1 MNKKFIKTLNSND
14 YLLVAVSG
22 GPDSMALLN
31 MLYELNLNL
40 IVCNVNYKTRE
51 ESDKEE
57 EIVRSYCN
65 DRNILFF
72 GKVVDYYSKGNFEE
86 FARVERYKFF
96 SEIYKKFNCKYL
108 VVAHHLNDSLETYLL
123 QKRRN
128 SVVKHYGLD
137 YISKVMDMNVLRP
150 LLDVSKNQIM
160 EYCLNK
166 DIKYSIDISNYD
178 NKYARNKIRNIEL
191 NQLSEEEIRELILS
205 MEKDN
210 IKNNS
215 FFDKLNVKYQ
225 KIVKNEFIDLDVF
238 QDLSKKEKRSLLY
251 LYLEKYMGD
260 YLKKVS
266 KRRLDDI
273 IFQLENS
280 EGSKV
285 LKINQNIELIKEYS
299 KVSINCRKE
308 IQEYSYLINYGE
320 ELETDIFRV
329 SKSGNYKCEIGAYL
343 EDFPLTIRN
352 YLPGD
357 KIRLKGGTK
366 KISRIFIDKKVP
378 SHLRKIY
385 PVILN
390 KEGVVIFLPKFYK
403 DLERKSLQTGL
414 FMIQLIY

>member
-414 FMIQLIY
+414 FMVQLIY

>member
-166 DIKYSIDISNYD
+166 DIKYSIDFFH
-178 NKYARNKIRNIEL
+178 KHKFR
-191 NQLSEEEIRELILS
+191 ILT
-205 MEKDN
+205 
-210 IKNNS
+210 IL
-215 FFDKLNVKYQ
+215 F
-225 KIVKNEFIDLDVF
+225 
-238 QDLSKKEKRSLLY
+238 
-251 LYLEKYMGD
+251 
-260 YLKKVS
+260 
-266 KRRLDDI
+266 
-273 IFQLENS
+273 
-280 EGSKV
+280 
-285 LKINQNIELIKEYS
+285 
-299 KVSINCRKE
+299 
-308 IQEYSYLINYGE
+308 LIN
-320 ELETDIFRV
+320 
-329 SKSGNYKCEIGAYL
+329 
-343 EDFPLTIRN
+343 
-352 YLPGD
+352 
-357 KIRLKGGTK
+357 
-366 KISRIFIDKKVP
+366 
-378 SHLRKIY
+378 
-385 PVILN
+385 
-390 KEGVVIFLPKFYK
+390 
-403 DLERKSLQTGL
+403 
-414 FMIQLIY
+414 

>member
-160 EYCLNK
+160 EYCLDK

-414 FMIQLIY
+414 FMVQLIY

>member
-40 IVCNVNYKTRE
+40 IVCNDNYKTRE

-72 GKVVDYYSKGNFEE
+72 GKVVDYYSKGNFED

-329 SKSGNYKCEIGAYL
+329 SKSGNYKCEIGAY
-343 EDFPLTIRN
+343 
-352 YLPGD
+352 
-357 KIRLKGGTK
+357 
-366 KISRIFIDKKVP
+366 
-378 SHLRKIY
+378 
-385 PVILN
+385 
-390 KEGVVIFLPKFYK
+390 
-403 DLERKSLQTGL
+403 
-414 FMIQLIY
+414 